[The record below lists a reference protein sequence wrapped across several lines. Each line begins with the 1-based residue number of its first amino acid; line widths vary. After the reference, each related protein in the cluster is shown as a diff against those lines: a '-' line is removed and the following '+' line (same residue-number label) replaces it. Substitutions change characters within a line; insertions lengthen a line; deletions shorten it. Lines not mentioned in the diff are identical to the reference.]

1 MIFKLNEDYNM
12 SDKDTEIAK
21 HLESSSS
28 EIVPLKE
35 KLSYSFAQ
43 MPGTFY
49 GGMMGVIQSFYFAW
63 MGLLNIWIFI
73 AQIIYAVWNVV
84 NDPIFGNAIGNTR
97 YYNKKRGEVQ
107 RYIPYIKFGAPLFS
121 ICFALVFFPPISWK
135 GQTSNF
141 TIQIWLFIWY
151 LVSQLAY
158 DTLFTLVLCAHVALL
173 PQMTLNQRERE
184 KIQLMS
190 TAFML
195 PAIIIGFIVP
205 VAYLANPTIANIAQF
220 QLLVVIIA
228 IFGVFPY
235 LILSKYVHEHSEYI
249 PEEKTPLLKS
259 IRLAFKNPSFRVYVI
274 YDGVSVLLLNLVMVS
289 LPFYLTWVLTPMEGF
304 DMILFWIGPIIC
316 LLLSIPII
324 LKIAAKISTK
334 ASITYY
340 LGALVIGSFFNFFA
354 GLSGNWVLVSIGFS
368 IFMLGFAGDFIQHNP
383 MRADTIDY
391 DYWKISGE
399 RREGLYAGVGP
410 LLSKPMISVALAVPT
425 ALMTAFGLIYV
436 DAEGGLAATQG
447 MASASLGVNLSMTLI
462 PGIACLIGLIIWVKF
477 YPLTREVVE
486 EMKKEVRI
494 MQEQKRKDYEESRR
508 A

>member
-1 MIFKLNEDYNM
+1 M
-12 SDKDTEIAK
+12 SGNDIEIAK
-21 HLESSSS
+21 HLEHSSS

-107 RYIPYIKFGAPLFS
+107 RYIPYIKFGAPFFS
-121 ICFALVFFPPISWK
+121 LSFALVFFPPIAWR
-135 GQTSNF
+135 GQTSNL
-141 TIQIWLFIWY
+141 TIQIWLFVWY
-151 LVSQLAY
+151 LVSQIAY

-205 VAYLANPTIANIAQF
+205 VMYLANPTTATIAQF

-235 LILSKYVHEHSEYI
+235 LLLSKYVHEHSEYI

-259 IRLAFKNPSFRVYVI
+259 IKLAFKNPSFRVYVI

-289 LPFYLTWVLTPMEGF
+289 LPFYLTWVLAPMEGF
-304 DMILFWIGPIIC
+304 NMLLFWIGPIIC
-316 LLLSIPII
+316 LIISIPII
-324 LKIAAKISTK
+324 LRIAAKISTK

-340 LGALVIGSFFNFFA
+340 FGALFIGFFFSFFA
-354 GLSGNWVLVSIGFS
+354 GLSNNWVLVSIGFS

-425 ALMTAFGLIYV
+425 ALMTAFGLIYDDV
-436 DAEGGLAATQG
+436 VGGLVATQG
-447 MASASLGVNLSMTLI
+447 MASASLGVNISMTLI

-477 YPLTREVVE
+477 YPLTGEVVE

-494 MQEQKRKDYEESRR
+494 MHDRKRKDYEESRR

>member
-1 MIFKLNEDYNM
+1 M
-12 SDKDTEIAK
+12 SGNDIEIAK
-21 HLESSSS
+21 HLEHSSS

-73 AQIIYAVWNVV
+73 AQIIYAIWNVV

-121 ICFALVFFPPISWK
+121 ICFALVFFPPISWR

-141 TIQIWLFIWY
+141 TVQIWLFIWY

-205 VAYLANPTIANIAQF
+205 VMYLSNPTTASIAQF
-220 QLLVVIIA
+220 QFLVVIIA

-259 IRLAFKNPSFRVYVI
+259 IKLAFKNPSFRVYVI

-289 LPFYLTWVLTPMEGF
+289 LPFYLTWVLAPMEGF
-304 DMILFWIGPIIC
+304 NMLLFWIGPIIC
-316 LLLSIPII
+316 LIISIPII
-324 LKIAAKISTK
+324 LRIAAKISTK

-340 LGALVIGSFFNFFA
+340 LGALIIGFFFSFFA

-436 DAEGGLAATQG
+436 DAVGGLAATQG
-447 MASASLGVNLSMTLI
+447 IASASLGVNLSMTLI
-462 PGIACLIGLIIWVKF
+462 PGIACLIGLIVWVKF
-477 YPLTREVVE
+477 YPLTGEVVE

-494 MQEQKRKDYEESRR
+494 MHERKRKDYEESRR

>member
-1 MIFKLNEDYNM
+1 M
-12 SDKDTEIAK
+12 STNDDIIAK
-21 HLESSSS
+21 DSGKGNSDV
-28 EIVPLKE
+28 VPMKE
-35 KLSYSFAQ
+35 KLAYSFAQ

-49 GGMMGVIQSFYFAW
+49 GGVMGVIQSFYFAW
-63 MGLLNIWIFI
+63 MGLLNVWIFI
-73 AQIIYAVWNVV
+73 AQIIYATWNVI

-107 RYIPYIKFGAPLFS
+107 RYIPYIKFGAPIFS
-121 ICFALVFFPPISWK
+121 LCFALVFFPPDAWR
-135 GQTSNF
+135 GQTSNL

-195 PAIIIGFIVP
+195 PAIIFGFIVP
-205 VAYLANPTIANIAQF
+205 VIYLANPSTATIAQF
-220 QLLVVIIA
+220 QLLVVFIA
-228 IFGVFPY
+228 IFGIFPY
-235 LILSKYVHEHSEYI
+235 LILSKYVREHSEYI
-249 PEEKTPLLKS
+249 PENKTPLLKS
-259 IRLAFKNPSFRVYVI
+259 IKLAFKNPSFRVYVI
-274 YDGVSVLLLNLVMVS
+274 YDGVSVLMLNLVMVS
-289 LPFYLTWVLTPMEGF
+289 LPFYLTWVLGPMDGF
-304 DMILFWIGPIIC
+304 NMLLFWIGPIIC
-316 LLLSIPII
+316 LLISISIV
-324 LKIAAKISTK
+324 LRIAAKRSTK

-340 LGALVIGSFFNFFA
+340 LGALVIGSFFSFFA

-368 IFMLGFAGDFIQHNP
+368 IFMLGFTGDFIQHNP

-399 RREGLYAGVGP
+399 RREGLYAGVGS

-447 MASASLGVNLSMTLI
+447 LTADSLGVNLSMTLI
-462 PGIACLIGLIIWVKF
+462 PGIVCLIGLIVWVKF

-494 MQEQKRKDYEESRR
+494 MHDRKRKDYQESRSS
-508 A
+508 